1 MRVVK
6 NRQESVMMPAREP
19 TVELLQGKLKRYHR
33 FLAAFSSLLAVSGQS
48 DPIPGLKEI
57 AAHLLQADEV
67 EIVVPSGLA
76 PAPQGVL
83 HYLER
88 PVPIGG
94 RPLGSLRAWRSH
106 PFDED
111 DLAMATCIGQIA
123 GDVFERVALQSR
135 VDEQQYAAEAYAATC
150 EQLLAFGRY
159 LNSSNSTPLQAA
171 VELAIRVPEMV
182 GADRASL
189 LLLGLDGQDE
199 PLLILSNGNIAPI
212 ARAIMVRDQG
222 LAGLVLRES
231 RSLIIDQT
239 DTDHRW
245 LALNTRDS
253 GAPTRCAMAVP
264 LNWADSPLGVLTVT
278 TTRSNVFG
286 TSHLSLL
293 ELTGSYVALALR
305 HAEMHDAWRH
315 YNRHVATVQAQ
326 IDTALDD
333 ARLHMQAGDF
343 DQLAEMLA
351 QIRSANARFASL
363 AGYLRRAVGDA
374 P

>member
-6 NRQESVMMPAREP
+6 NRQDSIVMPAREP
-19 TVELLQGKLKRYHR
+19 TIESLQGKIKRYHR
-33 FLAAFSSLLAVSGQS
+33 FLAAFSSLLAVAGQS

-67 EIVVPSGLA
+67 DIIVPAGLTQV
-76 PAPQGVL
+76 PQGVI

-94 RPLGSLRAWRSH
+94 RPLGSLRAWRSY

-123 GDVFERVALQSR
+123 GDVFERAALQSR

-150 EQLLAFGRY
+150 DQLLAFGQY
-159 LNSSNSTPLQAA
+159 LNNGNNTPLQAA

-189 LLLGLDGQDE
+189 LLLGLDGKDE
-199 PLLILSNGNIAPI
+199 PLLILSNGSISST

-222 LAGLVLRES
+222 LAGMVLREN
-231 RSLIIDQT
+231 RSIIIDQT
-239 DTDHRW
+239 DTDQRW

-264 LNWADSPLGVLTVT
+264 LNWAGSTLGVLTVT

-293 ELTGSYVALALR
+293 ELASSYVALALR
-305 HAEMHDAWRH
+305 HAEMHSAWRS
-315 YNRHVATVQAQ
+315 YSQHVATIQAQ
-326 IDTALDD
+326 IDTALEQ

-343 DQLAEMLA
+343 DRLAETLN
-351 QIRSANARFASL
+351 QIHAANARFSSL
-363 AGYLRRAVGDA
+363 ASYLRRAVGEA
-374 P
+374 H